1 MNRTELEGQWKQ
13 VAGEGKRLWGKLT
26 DDDWKVADGDLDKL
40 SGIIREK
47 YGVAKE
53 VVQKQVDELLARLNG
68 LGKTPTEPAKGVDVK
83 ADASAQVRR

>member
-1 MNRTELEGQWKQ
+1 MNWDIVEGNWKQ
-13 VAGEGKRLWGKLT
+13 FRGKVKAQWGKLT

-53 VVQKQVDELLARLNG
+53 VVQEQVDELLARLNG

-83 ADASAQVRR
+83 ADASARVRR

>member
-1 MNRTELEGQWKQ
+1 MNKDQLKGKWQQLR
-13 VAGEGKRLWGKLT
+13 GEAKAQWGKLT

-83 ADASAQVRR
+83 ANASAQVRR

>member
-1 MNRTELEGQWKQ
+1 VNKDQIKGKWQQIR
-13 VAGEGKRLWGKLT
+13 GEAKAQWGKLT

-40 SGIIREK
+40 AGIVREK

-68 LGKTPTEPAKGVDVK
+68 LGKTPTEPARGVDV
-83 ADASAQVRR
+83 DATRDAQVRR